1 MSTEVRKTLEKE
13 LQAAF
18 ALTASSHPNLKAS
31 KNKLGLF
38 SSNQKLGEIYIQ
50 HLRTADGYYAGI
62 ELYTCEALDFCTM
75 QQPPYP
81 SRLLNSSFMSQSSL
95 SEQTKQFGD
104 ELGGVIRTPP
114 PQEISATTAKIN
126 DRIAKFYLPKAENCI
141 LGTHALIADVIA
153 EPDSYAY
160 PLLTGLFAARKNKL
174 DLNSLICKELLNTK
188 AVFGDKRF
196 DLALAKEILKV
207 RSNNAAC

>member
-1 MSTEVRKTLEKE
+1 MSTEVRKALEKE
-13 LQAAF
+13 LLAAF

-31 KNKLGLF
+31 KNKLSLF
-38 SSNQKLGEIYIQ
+38 SSNQKLGEIYVQ

-62 ELYTCEALDFCTM
+62 ELHTCEAMDFCTM

-104 ELGGVIRTPP
+104 EIGGIIRTPL
-114 PQEISATTAKIN
+114 PQEIGATAAKID
-126 DRIAKFYLPKAENCI
+126 DRIMKFYLPKAENCI
-141 LGTHALIADVIA
+141 LGTQALIADVMA
-153 EPDSYAY
+153 EPDNYAY
-160 PLLTGLFAARKNKL
+160 PLLTGVFAARKNKL
-174 DLNSLICKELLNTK
+174 DLNSPICKELLNTK

-196 DLALAKEILKV
+196 DLALAKEILEV
-207 RSNNAAC
+207 RSDNAAC